1 MDQLLDPE
9 LTSTTPC
16 KLFDDSFCRVWC
28 HEQAMGNGI
37 LDESVSVTNE
47 ARPLCNA
54 LDVTCKATISMHV
67 AIISMCVAF
76 YY

>member
-1 MDQLLDPE
+1 
-9 LTSTTPC
+9 
-16 KLFDDSFCRVWC
+16 
-28 HEQAMGNGI
+28 MGNGI

-54 LDVTCKATISMHV
+54 LDVTCKATISIHV
-67 AIISMCVAF
+67 AISSMCVAF